1 MAHSY
6 LSGMLGQEVWLGA
19 SESPQETLSNA
30 MKEAQRA
37 IELDNSSAEAQAA
50 VGHVFLL
57 LRQHDKAIESGE
69 RAVRLDP
76 NSARAIF
83 YLAMSLNYSFRNE
96 EAIPLLRQAIRLNP
110 FFPQLYNHIRYR
122 LS

>member
-1 MAHSY
+1 
-6 LSGMLGQEVWLGA
+6 
-19 SESPQETLSNA
+19 

-50 VGHVFLL
+50 VSHVFLL

-83 YLAMSLNYSFRNE
+83 FLAMSLNFSFRSE